1 MLFGTAL
8 FFYLTDI
15 GVLKHMT
22 MSLRIIFAL
31 VVISTVTGDNNVTT
45 STPTDEAER
54 LSHPDSLLGSAEKTH
69 LSGEVRMFLPVDEQ
83 LKLKRGARF

>member
-31 VVISTVTGDNNVTT
+31 VVISGVTGDNNVTT
-45 STPTDEAER
+45 TTPTEAADG
-54 LSHPDSLLGSAEKTH
+54 LSHPDSLLGSEEKTH
-69 LSGEVRMFLPVDEQ
+69 LSGEVRSFLLVDKQ
-83 LKLKRGARF
+83 